1 MNLTFKL
8 YAGLSDYLPPDAEDN
23 RFIVRVAPGETI
35 NGLMDRYH
43 VPREMAHVVLL
54 NGVYV
59 KPEDRNQ
66 VFFNDGDTLAIWPP
80 VAGG

>member
-8 YAGLSDYLPPDAEDN
+8 YASLSDYLPPDAEDN
-23 RFIVRVAPGETI
+23 RLIVRVATGETV
-35 NGLMDRYH
+35 NDLMDRYH

-66 VFFNDGDTLAIWPP
+66 VVFKDGDTLAIWPP